1 MKKLFILILL
11 FSLFSCEKDDDPTTL
26 SDKYSKQEIFN
37 AVIGTWKFN
46 RLAYDPEFKNIENV
60 TYEEC
65 GRNNYTIFESDST
78 LTCIRHC
85 GREEL
90 VEEGT
95 FYIQVG
101 DPVSKNNVRI
111 ITEKNGIV
119 LAPNVQY
126 VNPIIYNYTDSTLI
140 FSNVIYCSAQGD
152 IPNMYSELKRVK

>member
-1 MKKLFILILL
+1 MKKIVILILT
-11 FSLFSCEKDDDPTTL
+11 FSFFSCEKDDDATTL

-46 RLAYDPEFKNIENV
+46 RLAYDSEFKHVENV

-90 VEEGT
+90 VEKGT
-95 FYIQVG
+95 FYIQFY
-101 DPVSKNNVRI
+101 DDDTRIQTKNSGAI
-111 ITEKNGIV
+111 
-119 LAPNVQY
+119 LAPFVRY
-126 VNPIIYNYTDSTLI
+126 DGSLPLYCFTDSTLV
-140 FSNVIYCSAQGD
+140 FSGITYRSAQGD